1 AYASTMVLQTEI
13 PCWTGNNSSV
23 SGNSWADYLNWTGGL
38 PSTTQF
44 PYDPLL
50 NNSYNVGV
58 IQHQTAAN
66 FLSNANPSA
75 GGTTITLDG
84 NQSITTM
91 TFDSPHSYTIA
102 PGTGGSLTLAGLGA
116 AVTVAQGAHMI
127 AVPVQ
132 LQDDVNVSVAG
143 GSLTI
148 SGSISGSKALAKS
161 GAGPLV
167 LSGSTISTSS
177 LAGNGGTVQLAAGGD
192 KVIKTGSFSVSG
204 GGKIDLTDNQAIVTG
219 GDLNAVTDLIAA

>member
-1 AYASTMVLQTEI
+1 MVLQTEI
-13 PCWTGNNSSV
+13 PCWTGNNSSIT
-23 SGNSWADYLNWTGGL
+23 GNSWADYLNWTGGL

-102 PGTGGSLTLAGLGA
+102 PGTGGSLTLTGRGPPSPSRRH
-116 AVTVAQGAHMI
+116 TI

-132 LQDDVNVSVAG
+132 LQDDVNVSVPG

-148 SGSISGSKALAKS
+148 SGSISGSKAIAKS

-177 LAGNGGTVQLAAGGD
+177 LAGNGGTMQLAAGGD
-192 KVIKTGSFSVSG
+192 KLIKTGSFSVSG
-204 GGKIDLTDNQAIVTG
+204 GGKVT
-219 GDLNAVTDLIAA
+219 

>member
-1 AYASTMVLQTEI
+1 MSSAWRRPALADTLATSWANNAQGSSNATLLSYVNAYASTMVLQTEI
-13 PCWTGNNSSV
+13 PCWTGNNSSIT
-23 SGNSWADYLNWTGGL
+23 GNSWADYLNWTGGL

-102 PGTGGSLTLAGLGA
+102 PGT
-116 AVTVAQGAHMI
+116 VAH
-127 AVPVQ
+127 
-132 LQDDVNVSVAG
+132 
-143 GSLTI
+143 
-148 SGSISGSKALAKS
+148 
-161 GAGPLV
+161 
-167 LSGSTISTSS
+167 
-177 LAGNGGTVQLAAGGD
+177 
-192 KVIKTGSFSVSG
+192 
-204 GGKIDLTDNQAIVTG
+204 
-219 GDLNAVTDLIAA
+219 